1 MAETR
6 AQANRRIRQE
16 ALREQL
22 SQQKHLEQY
31 IDTYTKIQEL
41 DVCSDKF
48 NNELS
53 KLKTANEQRLKI
65 IDKYLPSE
73 KYMELAGDPENPI
86 HLDNKWT
93 IEVVSAESKDTKE
106 A

>member
-6 AQANRRIRQE
+6 AQSNRRIRQE

-22 SQQKHLEQY
+22 ANQGHVLQY
-31 IDTYTKIQEL
+31 IETLDKIQEL
-41 DVCSDKF
+41 DIYSEKF
-48 NNELS
+48 TNELN

-73 KYMELAGDPENPI
+73 KYIEHAGDQDNPI
-86 HLDNKWT
+86 KTDNKWK
-93 IEVVSAESKDTKE
+93 IEIVRSE
-106 A
+106 

>member
-6 AQANRRIRQE
+6 AQSNRRIRQE

-31 IDTYTKIQEL
+31 IDTYTKIEEL
-41 DVCSDKF
+41 DVYDDKF
-48 NNELS
+48 SNELA

-73 KYMELAGDPENPI
+73 KPVTVSGDEENPLSI
-86 HLDNKWT
+86 DTRWT
-93 IEVVSAESKDTKE
+93 VKVVDA
-106 A
+106 

>member
-6 AQANRRIRQE
+6 AQSNRRIRQE

-22 SQQKHLEQY
+22 SNQQHVQQY

-41 DVCSDKF
+41 DIHDEKF
-48 NNELS
+48 TNELN
-53 KLKTANEQRLKI
+53 KLKVANEQRLKI

-73 KYMELAGDPENPI
+73 KPVEISGDPDSPLNASI
-86 HLDNKWT
+86 K
-93 IEVVSAESKDTKE
+93 VVYE
-106 A
+106 